1 MSTKEV
7 VCVFK
12 EIDHGFV
19 GSDKK
24 GIKCLTCKFN
34 SHNCCHVKF
43 IEAKLDQD
51 DEDLPDILYEMLHLA
66 ISGRKVESKPRCLS
80 DAPILFHLPPH
91 IQQVLCSFFYSSLPQ
106 FEGNLLMC
114 PKLRDGSVCPGC
126 GSPWSLSNPIEE
138 SWSDQQILLFT
149 INRVYPCTSTYCGYL
164 L

>member
-12 EIDHGFV
+12 ENDHGFV
-19 GSDKK
+19 GNDKK
-24 GIKCLTCKFN
+24 RFKCLTCKFN
-34 SHNCCHVKF
+34 SHNCGHVKF

-51 DEDLPDILYEMLHLA
+51 DEDLPDILYEMLRLA
-66 ISGRKVESKPRCLS
+66 ISRRKVESKPRCLS
-80 DAPILFHLPPH
+80 DAPILFHPPPY
-91 IQQVLCSFFYSSLPQ
+91 IQRVLCSSFYSSLPQ

-114 PKLRDGSVCPGC
+114 PKLRDGSDCPG
-126 GSPWSLSNPIEE
+126 LLNPIEE

-149 INRVYPCTSTYCGYL
+149 TNRVYPCTSTYCGYL